1 MPTPF
6 SPAAVTT
13 DVVIFTIREQD
24 LQVLLGPSQSAPVE
38 PRWALP
44 GRIVGLDEDLETSA
58 VGRLEDATGVNGVY
72 LEQLYTFGAP
82 RRNPRQRVI
91 SVSYLALLPCERLPP
106 RPASPAPSS
115 AWYPLDDLPP
125 LAFDHADIIEVAHQ
139 RLAAKLAY
147 STIAFQFLPEKFT
160 LGELQAVY
168 EIILGEPL
176 DKRNFR
182 KRIGALGEL
191 EETGEQRRRG
201 KHRPARL
208 YRVKNPGEVQIFK

>member
-6 SPAAVTT
+6 SPAAVAT
-13 DVVIFTIREQD
+13 DMVIFTIRDQA
-24 LQVLLGPSQSAPVE
+24 LQVLLGPRQSAPLE

-44 GRIVGLDEDLETSA
+44 GGIVGLDEDLETSA
-58 VGRLEDATGVNGVY
+58 VRRLEHATGVNGVY

-82 RRNPRQRVI
+82 RRDPRQRVI
-91 SVSYLALLPCERLPP
+91 SVSYLALLPWERVPP
-106 RPASPAPSS
+106 RPAPPAPSS

-182 KRIGALGEL
+182 KRIRALGEL
-191 EETGEQRRRG
+191 EDTGEQHRRG